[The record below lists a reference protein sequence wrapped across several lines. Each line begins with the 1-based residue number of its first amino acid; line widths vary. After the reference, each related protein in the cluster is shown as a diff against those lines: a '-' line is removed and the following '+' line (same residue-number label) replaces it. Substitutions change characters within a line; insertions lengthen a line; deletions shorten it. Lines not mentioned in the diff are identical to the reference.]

1 MDIAVNQ
8 TFNIIDII
16 NLAIGL
22 AMVFAAVLS
31 IYYMFSGGISL
42 ILSGGQDDKIK
53 ESVNTI
59 RYAVIGLVITVLAF
73 AFIFLLG
80 NVFDVAI
87 SKYIQ
92 IDKIYAVL
100 ASLFDRVMNGPNTS
114 GSEGIAL

>member
-1 MDIAVNQ
+1 MSAEINQ
-8 TFNIIDII
+8 TFNIIDLL

-22 AMVFAAVLS
+22 AMVFAATLS

-73 AFIFLLG
+73 AFIYLLG
-80 NVFDVAI
+80 NVFEVQVGE
-87 SKYIQ
+87 YINV
-92 IDKIYAVL
+92 DRIYTILSSV
-100 ASLFDRVMNGPNTS
+100 FDIVVNGKNSS
-114 GSEGIAL
+114 GFGE